1 MYCISHQSANFLNAS
16 RKMLLQRSTQNFP
29 SRPLSPQQ
37 GYNYD
42 TAKDIMQTTLTFFPH
57 ADREALVQPAVAA
70 LVALVLVDA
79 AAALK
84 AARVDVLLADRAT
97 EEALAAVARLGAV
110 VLPGRAVAADGALGP
125 CLTAAAGRGRSSD
138 GRGGSR
144 DGVKTESTWS
154 TTVSRVEPR
163 RVLTGGRD
171 DRRHLGEV
179 MRQRSERCWISQCQT
194 VC

>member
-1 MYCISHQSANFLNAS
+1 
-16 RKMLLQRSTQNFP
+16 
-29 SRPLSPQQ
+29 
-37 GYNYD
+37 
-42 TAKDIMQTTLTFFPH
+42 MQTTLTFFPH

-110 VLPGRAVAADGALGP
+110 VLPGGAVAADGALGP
-125 CLTAAAGRGRSSD
+125 CLTAAGRGRSSD
-138 GRGGSR
+138 G
-144 DGVKTESTWS
+144 VKTESSTWS

-163 RVLTGGRD
+163 RVLAGRRD
-171 DRRHLGEV
+171 DRRHLGEM

-194 VC
+194 VG